1 MRLAMILLGSVL
13 ILKGAPHQMLV
24 CKATK
29 VKHGVVTICLPPHQ
43 ATRAHL

>member
-13 ILKGAPHQMLV
+13 ILKGAPTRMLV

-29 VKHGVVTICLPPHQ
+29 AKHGVVTICLPPNQ
-43 ATRAHL
+43 AARAHL